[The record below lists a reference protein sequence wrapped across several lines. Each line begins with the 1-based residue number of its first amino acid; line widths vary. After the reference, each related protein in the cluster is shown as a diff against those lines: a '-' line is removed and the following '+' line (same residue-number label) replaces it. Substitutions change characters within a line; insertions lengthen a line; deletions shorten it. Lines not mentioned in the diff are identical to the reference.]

1 MRSLITAFSCWLHYW
16 QELSGAIL
24 GGLLGVIGAMV
35 VARSAANRERRNAS
49 RMLQRDLLTVT
60 TAISALT
67 YGRKATLETVGPD
80 TLARNL
86 VRYVPQLSPL
96 FEAQVVVM
104 IGTDAR
110 LAALLTGFHQYYS
123 IVQTNMRRITADLP
137 SDDSNDAQLS
147 LPRLLQHVDDYA
159 QAALYL
165 LPLQELGLP
174 RRLYWRLRRRLW
186 PDQQDKDMRGLLDRL
201 TMRSARR

>member
-1 MRSLITAFSCWLHYW
+1 MRTARRGSLTCNRDMRSLITAFSCWLHYW

-110 LAALLTGFHQYYS
+110 L
-123 IVQTNMRRITADLP
+123 
-137 SDDSNDAQLS
+137 
-147 LPRLLQHVDDYA
+147 
-159 QAALYL
+159 
-165 LPLQELGLP
+165 
-174 RRLYWRLRRRLW
+174 
-186 PDQQDKDMRGLLDRL
+186 
-201 TMRSARR
+201 